1 MAAKA
6 LKQGEKNK
14 AVLAF
19 QKTLNERAESRFYPP
34 LVPDSDFGTGT
45 RHAFEDLGWALGLS
59 DKILTAETVPVAV
72 QAIFADPSTRT
83 AEQISRARERAPKLA
98 RRTIGL
104 DGTPIFWGLAKPLVR
119 ARERGWG
126 GRLTSA
132 DRRTG
137 VPERYGKKS
146 QAALYACFT
155 RSQQIGRCPSECGG
169 DCNPANPPGHS
180 SHELRSDGSSA
191 FPGHASGSKLSW
203 WELGIDAD
211 DSDGLLEHLKA
222 LGYKAHH
229 SYPGSASEAHHIN
242 FTANPGQLLAETGPN
257 AKPAK
262 KPAIKVLAAKT
273 TGGKLKGIDVSQS
286 QPSINW
292 KGVASSG
299 RTFAWVK
306 ATDGLQT
313 PDPSFTKGRWAEM
326 KAAGIARGAYHFARP
341 QSGRDPREEVREYL
355 SVVKKA
361 GGLHDG
367 DLVPMLD
374 VERYG
379 AAGNLSPKAT
389 LEWMRGFVNEM
400 HAQIGRRPIIY
411 TGSFWRD
418 TMGNPADDLDCE
430 LWLAAY
436 VDKPDKWV
444 PSAWAHRGWTIW
456 QHSDAGKVPGVADA
470 ACDLDLLKGGSA
482 ALERLRM

>member
-1 MAAKA
+1 LAAKA
-6 LKQGEKNK
+6 LVPGEKSK
-14 AVLAF
+14 AVRSF

-34 LVPDSDFGTGT
+34 LVLDSDFGPATL
-45 RHAFEDLGWALGLS
+45 RAFEDLGWALGLS
-59 DKILTAETVPVAV
+59 PKVLKASQVPEAV
-72 QAIFADPSTRT
+72 QAVFADPSMRT
-83 AEQISRARERAPKLA
+83 SEQITRARERGPKLA

-137 VPERYGKKS
+137 VPERFGKKS
-146 QAALYACFT
+146 QAALFACFQ
-155 RSQQIGRCPSECGG
+155 RSTQIGRCPGECGG

-180 SHELRSDGSSA
+180 SHELRSDGSAA
-191 FPGHASGSKLSW
+191 FGGRGSGTKLNW

-211 DSDGLLEHLKA
+211 DSDGLLKHLKA
-222 LGYKAHH
+222 LGYKANH

-242 FTANPGQLLAETGPN
+242 FTTDPGQLLPETGPN

-262 KPAIKVLAAKT
+262 KPAIKVLAAPAT
-273 TGGKLKGIDVSQS
+273 GKLKGIDVSEY

-292 KGVASSG
+292 KAVVSSG
-299 RTFAWVK
+299 RTFAWVR
-306 ATDGLQT
+306 ATDGLRT
-313 PDPSFTKGRWAEM
+313 RDPKFSKKRWAEM
-326 KAAGIARGAYHFARP
+326 KESGIARGAYHVARP
-341 QSGRDPREEVREYL
+341 QTGRDPRDEVREYL
-355 SVVKKA
+355 SVVKRA

-374 VERYG
+374 VESYG
-379 AAGNLSPKAT
+379 GAGKLSAKAT
-389 LEWMRGFVNEM
+389 LEWMRDFVHEM

-418 TMGNPADDLDCE
+418 AMGNPADDLDCD

-436 VDKPDKWV
+436 VTKPDKWV
-444 PSAWAHRGWTIW
+444 PTAWAHRGWAIW
-456 QHSDAGKVPGVADA
+456 QHSETGKVPGVKEAL
-470 ACDLDLLKGGSA
+470 CDLNLLKGGSA
-482 ALERLRM
+482 GLERLRM

>member
-1 MAAKA
+1 MASKA
-6 LKQGEKNK
+6 LKQGEKGK
-14 AVLAF
+14 AVRAF

-34 LVPDSDFGTGT
+34 LVPDSEFGPATQ
-45 RHAFEDLGWALGLS
+45 RAFEDLGWAIGLS
-59 DKILTAETVPVAV
+59 PKALKAVEVPEVV
-72 QAIFADPSTRT
+72 QAVFADPSGRT
-83 AEQISRARERAPKLA
+83 AEQIARARERGPKLA
-98 RRTIGL
+98 RRTIGF

-132 DRRTG
+132 DRRSG
-137 VPERYGKKS
+137 VPERFGKKS
-146 QAALYACFT
+146 QAALFSCFQ
-155 RSQQIGRCPSECGG
+155 RSAQIGRCPGECSG

-180 SHELRSDGSSA
+180 SHELRSDGSAA
-191 FPGHASGSKLSW
+191 FGGRGSGSKLNW

-211 DSDGLLEHLKA
+211 DSDGLLKHLKA

-242 FTANPGQLLAETGPN
+242 FTANPGPLLASTGPN
-257 AKPAK
+257 AKPAR
-262 KPAIKVLAAKT
+262 KPAVKVLAAAAT
-273 TGGKLKGIDVSQS
+273 GKLKGVDVSQF
-286 QPSINW
+286 QPSIDW
-292 KGVASSG
+292 KAVASSG
-299 RTFAWVK
+299 RTFAWAK
-306 ATDGLQT
+306 ASDGLGD
-313 PDPSFTKGRWAEM
+313 PDPKFTKQRWAEM

-341 QSGRDPREEVREYL
+341 QKGRDPRDEVSEYL
-355 SVVKKA
+355 SVLKRA

-374 VERYG
+374 VEDYG
-379 AAGNLSPKAT
+379 PAGKLSPKAT
-389 LEWMRGFVNEM
+389 LEWIRGFVHAM

-418 TMGNPADDLDCE
+418 AMGNPADDLGCP

-436 VDKPDKWV
+436 VSKPDQFV
-444 PSAWAHRGWTIW
+444 PTAWADHGWTIW
-456 QHSDAGKVPGVADA
+456 QHSDKGKVPGVSKA

-482 ALERLRM
+482 GLERLRM